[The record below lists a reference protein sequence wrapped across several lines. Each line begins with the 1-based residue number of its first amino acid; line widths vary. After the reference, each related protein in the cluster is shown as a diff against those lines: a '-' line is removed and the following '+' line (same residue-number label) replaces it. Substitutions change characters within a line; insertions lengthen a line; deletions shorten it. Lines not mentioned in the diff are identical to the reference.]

1 MPASPPPSP
10 PPPRFDRN
18 NFAVVGVYASRHRP
32 WFDPL
37 PSYPTNQ
44 DDNRQVR
51 APQVNSE
58 ITPKTEQGCK
68 QQ

>member
-1 MPASPPPSP
+1 MPASPLPSP
-10 PPPRFDRN
+10 PPPRFAPN
-18 NFAVVGVYASRHRP
+18 NFDVVEVYAWP
-32 WFDPL
+32 VDPL

-44 DDNRQVR
+44 DDNRQVL

>member
-18 NFAVVGVYASRHRP
+18 NFAVVGVYA
-32 WFDPL
+32 WLVDPL

>member
-18 NFAVVGVYASRHRP
+18 NFAVVGVYA